1 MCRHMLMDLAKRICM
16 HGGLDRMAAWS
27 CVVVILLLLLLD
39 GPVQIAQLPL
49 L

>member
-1 MCRHMLMDLAKRICM
+1 MRYGPDYTGCPDNMRYGPDYTGCPDNMR
-16 HGGLDRMAAWS
+16 
-27 CVVVILLLLLLD
+27 LD